1 MDRTE
6 ALSHVL
12 KRIREDKGLTQLV
25 VADLAGMS
33 DTSISNV
40 ETHRK
45 GLRIASFFDW
55 CDALGVRA
63 SDVLRQAEEEAAKHR
78 GRSRMQKARP
88 GRPPNKKPRLT

>member
-12 KRIREDKGLTQLV
+12 KRIREDKELTQLV
-25 VADLAGMS
+25 VAGLAKMS
-33 DTSISNV
+33 AASVGNI

-45 GLRIASFFDW
+45 GLRISTFFDL

-63 SDVLRQAEEEAAKHR
+63 SDVLRQAEDEAAQHR
-78 GRSRMQKARP
+78 GRSRPQKART
-88 GRPPNKKPRLT
+88 GRPPSKKPAP

>member
-12 KRIREDKGLTQLV
+12 RRIREDKGLTQLV
-25 VADLAGMS
+25 VADLASMS
-33 DTSISNV
+33 TTSISNV

-45 GLRIASFFDW
+45 GLRIASFFEL

-63 SDVLRQAEEEAAKHR
+63 SDVLRQAEDEAAKHR
-78 GRSRMQKARP
+78 GHDRVQKARP
-88 GRPPNKKPRLT
+88 GRPRAKRG